1 MAPIVFWVAVAL
13 SLLSLF
19 LLRPLETY
27 SWIAIIVSALFNAW
41 ALYQS
46 DHGGFVKTRHAP
58 RAHEPPRHFTP
69 FQVVTIAVLLML
81 QIGGTIY
88 LVVNRSHLQ
97 LL

>member
-1 MAPIVFWVAVAL
+1 MAPIVFWLAVAL

-27 SWIAIIVSALFNAW
+27 SWVTIIVSALFNAW
-41 ALYQS
+41 ALYKS

-69 FQVVTIAVLLML
+69 LQVVTIAVLLML